1 MKHVYL
7 ITICLLGMFSLQ
19 AIAAVPGFESP
30 ATYITG
36 ANPTVGVAADLNNDG
51 SDDLVSANYGD
62 ASVSVFINNGD
73 GSFADKVDYT
83 AGDALSG
90 TQVVNAGDMDSDG
103 DIDIIVSN
111 YDGKTINIL
120 WNYGDATFTAPTLVV
135 NTDINPGQL
144 VSADFNDDGHQDFAF
159 ASDTLFVYLNDGGGN
174 FILSDSH
181 FISIW
186 TWNTVAADLNND
198 GSIDLAV
205 PDVVGESI
213 QVLLNNGNGTFAAP
227 VSYPT
232 PSPKPLAVVDLN
244 QDASPDL
251 VIGSYLNDTLSVFVN
266 DGAGNFAEGGV
277 YPVAIGDGGVGMAT
291 LDYNQDGLADLAV
304 TDIFQNLVSVVMS
317 NGDATL
323 GDVVQYPLS
332 SPLWAA
338 SGDFNNDGAD
348 DLMVTQWS
356 DNLVSVYLNQPV
368 FINLELKVI
377 KAEVDKNKD
386 EVEFVAQFNMDSL
399 PDPSDKISAKFG
411 GIDLGSVS
419 FGEFVLVQPNIY
431 KYRDGQLEVRL
442 NFTSKVLMVERDD
455 VDLTQVDL
463 DSVDIQVTIGNYVG
477 NDNVTFSRN
486 REGDYVYRPG
496 QYYPCYY
503 RCW

>member
-1 MKHVYL
+1 
-7 ITICLLGMFSLQ
+7 MFSLQ

-144 VSADFNDDGHQDFAF
+144 VSADFNHDGHQDFAF

-348 DLMVTQWS
+348 DLMVA
-356 DNLVSVYLNQPV
+356 Y
-368 FINLELKVI
+368 I
-377 KAEVDKNKD
+377 
-386 EVEFVAQFNMDSL
+386 
-399 PDPSDKISAKFG
+399 
-411 GIDLGSVS
+411 
-419 FGEFVLVQPNIY
+419 
-431 KYRDGQLEVRL
+431 
-442 NFTSKVLMVERDD
+442 
-455 VDLTQVDL
+455 
-463 DSVDIQVTIGNYVG
+463 
-477 NDNVTFSRN
+477 
-486 REGDYVYRPG
+486 
-496 QYYPCYY
+496 
-503 RCW
+503 